1 MDNSTNILTRVSEA
15 FKKLKAFGIVV
26 AILMIILGG
35 VSCCSPILGQRIVLW
50 MMVIGLFIYG
60 INEIVTYCASPKG
73 YRNGFSLASGIIWV
87 VLCIILFTSAI
98 SADSI
103 SKLVAI
109 GQFDYFLAIMISFSC
124 IFSAINDFC
133 ICGKAEEL
141 GRSKGG
147 MIVSGILG
155 ILAGLIIMSYPVGS
169 IITLEIFYSIFLFA
183 GGIVL
188 LCRCLSLKTDK

>member
-1 MDNSTNILTRVSEA
+1 MKVLGIIVA
-15 FKKLKAFGIVV
+15 VFMIVFGGIACFAPIIGQAIV
-26 AILMIILGG
+26 I
-35 VSCCSPILGQRIVLW
+35 W
-50 MMVIGLFIYG
+50 MMIGGLFIYG
-60 INEIVTYCASPKG
+60 VDEIITYCASPKEF
-73 YRNGFSLASGIIWV
+73 RNGFSLASGIIWV
-87 VLCIILFTSAI
+87 VLCIILFVSAVNADAI
-98 SADSI
+98 SSFI
-103 SKLVAI
+103 AI
-109 GQFDYFLAIMISFSC
+109 AQFDYFLAIMISFSC

>member
-109 GQFDYFLAIMISFSC
+109 GQFD
-124 IFSAINDFC
+124 
-133 ICGKAEEL
+133 
-141 GRSKGG
+141 
-147 MIVSGILG
+147 
-155 ILAGLIIMSYPVGS
+155 
-169 IITLEIFYSIFLFA
+169 
-183 GGIVL
+183 
-188 LCRCLSLKTDK
+188 